1 MQPNRLIIYKPK
13 NSYSVLNWRIKIQ
26 IYQNANRKYQ
36 IYKKIQRNV
45 GNVYK
50 NRKMILMRLREKRIR
65 LKRNYS

>member
-26 IYQNANRKYQ
+26 IYQNANRKYW

-50 NRKMILMRLREKRIR
+50 NRKMILMRLRKKRIR